1 MDRRL
6 TCGRC
11 GFTLIELLA
20 VVGIIVVL
28 IGMVMVGAG
37 MAQRLADRNRARAN
51 LEKIQTALN
60 RYVMDYTQY
69 PSNIVN
75 PKVWAVLTNYV
86 PDIRLVDPWGNTNRY
101 RRLWG
106 HKPNVVN
113 PDPVADLRERG
124 DAYELKSAGPDG
136 IFDTND
142 DVVTARTD

>member
-101 RRLWG
+101 RRLMG
-106 HKPNVVN
+106 HKHNVVN